1 MTIKNIH
8 LVRPTNDQPIISVT
22 QSKIGHKVVHDC
34 RVQRSTNGLAQR
46 EFKLLGFP
54 WTYTDR
60 YSSQISGLELASFML
75 RIELD

>member
-34 RVQRSTNGLAQR
+34 RVQRSTKVLLKG
-46 EFKLLGFP
+46 KLLGFP
-54 WTYTDR
+54 GTYTDR